1 MINVDPA
8 LWDRAL
14 ALVRAARTVLL
25 LGHISPDGDALG
37 SALAFGL
44 ALRKLDSTKVV
55 HVSFGDEPFVV
66 PANLQSLP
74 GLSLLVRPSA
84 VPSDLDLVITF
95 DASSADRLGLLRQR
109 AEAAPHLIVVDH
121 HASFDGFGDTPLV
134 DAAAPATAVVVD
146 EFISR
151 LGVELDGE
159 MAACLY
165 TGLVTDTG
173 SFRYAG
179 TSAATHEFAGRLLET
194 GIPFDEISRELF
206 DDAPFGYLKLLGN
219 ALTRTTLDIEAAV
232 GLGMVWT
239 MVPASER
246 MADGLAFDLVE
257 PIIDVV
263 RKASEA
269 EVAVV
274 IKEDD
279 GGELRISLRS
289 KGRVDVSKVASRL
302 GGGGHV
308 YAAGF
313 TASSR
318 DPDSVISSIKEQL
331 SAASRVTVS

>member
-1 MINVDPA
+1 MSSIDPVH
-8 LWDRAL
+8 WDRAL
-14 ALVRAARTVLL
+14 ELVRAARKVLL
-25 LGHISPDGDALG
+25 LGHVAPDGDALG

-44 ALRKLDSTKVV
+44 AVTRQDPTKVV
-55 HVSFGDEPFVV
+55 QVSFGDEPFIV

-74 GLSLLVRPSA
+74 GLSLLVPPSEVA
-84 VPSDLDLVITF
+84 SDLDLVISF
-95 DASSADRLGLLRQR
+95 DASSADRLGTLREL
-109 AEAAPHLIVVDH
+109 AESAPHLIVVDH

-134 DAAAPATAVVVD
+134 DTAAPATAVVVD
-146 EFISR
+146 EFITK
-151 LGVELDGE
+151 LGVELDGDI
-159 MAACLY
+159 ATCLY

-173 SFRYAG
+173 SFRYSG

-219 ALTRTTLDIEAAV
+219 ALTRATLDTRAAG

-274 IKEDD
+274 VKEDD
-279 GGELRISLRS
+279 DGELRISLRS
-289 KGRVDVSKVASRL
+289 KGHVDVSKVASRL

-318 DPDSVISSIKEQL
+318 DPDVVVAAIVEQL
-331 SAASRVTVS
+331 AAASGAPVS